1 MGNSFRIAA
10 QGLSLRIGTFGDR
23 MIVKGTKKKEVCMK
37 CINGD
42 DKTLWDENDEIAWRQ
57 GVVFCPRSLGRDIHK
72 LPNKSCLYYLEHLT
86 LSEYDD

>member
-1 MGNSFRIAA
+1 
-10 QGLSLRIGTFGDR
+10 
-23 MIVKGTKKKEVCMK
+23 MK

-57 GVVFCPRSLGRDIHK
+57 GVVFCPRRLGRDIHK